1 MKSISQELISRVI
14 KKRKSATHKGTYG
27 RLLLIGGSKK
37 YGGALIMAAEG
48 ALNSGAGLVTVA
60 TDQVNIAALHTR
72 DPEIMA
78 LNWDES
84 IELKNL
90 IKSSDVVVCGMG
102 LGLDDKAQQ
111 ILRLLRDNITL
122 KQTLILDASA
132 LDLIGQRNDLLP
144 LNSKILIFTPHQ
156 MEWERLSGIKISDT
170 QTGLRA
176 IPIDLIPI
184 FLSTKGER
192 FEYEMNMLIDC
203 KQHHIEFKEVPIQT
217 IYFEKNTSSHFNPI
231 LDSVRIYMVFLKFI
245 ASSFSSFLIDI
256 ILFIALTFLLKGAIP
271 RSYILVATILARI
284 ISSAFNYL
292 NNKRYVFK
300 SLWKSR
306 FTLPKYYVLAVVQML
321 CSAFLVGTLHGT
333 LPLWHESVLKIF
345 VDTILFLLS
354 FKVQQNW
361 VFKDYKKGGQS

>member
-1 MKSISQELISRVI
+1 MIGCFQTCDI
-14 KKRKSATHKGTYG
+14 KQPV
-27 RLLLIGGSKK
+27 
-37 YGGALIMAAEG
+37 
-48 ALNSGAGLVTVA
+48 AG
-60 TDQVNIAALHTR
+60 
-72 DPEIMA
+72 E
-78 LNWDES
+78 ES
-84 IELKNL
+84 IVKMKKDQICIVIPSFNPNQKLLELLESLTQNGYNNIILVNDGSTVGDIDIFQIARDKYQCHLLQHYVNQGKGRAL
-90 IKSSDVVVCGMG
+90 KAAFNYFMEYFP
-102 LGLDDKAQQ
+102 DKAGVITVDSDGQHQ
-111 ILRLLRDNITL
+111 VKDVDVCAESLLENPGKLTLGCRDFDRKNVPFRSKFGNILTRNVFSTL
-122 KQTLILDASA
+122 C
-132 LDLIGQRNDLLP
+132 
-144 LNSKILIFTPHQ
+144 
-156 MEWERLSGIKISDT
+156 GIKISDT

-333 LPLWHESVLKIF
+333 L
-345 VDTILFLLS
+345 
-354 FKVQQNW
+354 
-361 VFKDYKKGGQS
+361 